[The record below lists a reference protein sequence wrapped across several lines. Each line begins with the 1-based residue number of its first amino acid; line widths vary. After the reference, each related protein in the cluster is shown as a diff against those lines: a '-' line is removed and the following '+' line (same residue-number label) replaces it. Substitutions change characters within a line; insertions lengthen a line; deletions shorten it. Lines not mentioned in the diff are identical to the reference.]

1 MGIVVSTLRDNICTC
16 FGRIDKEKK
25 DIETN
30 YITPKATQAY
40 IEPDIEPDT
49 SNLDYTTNNM
59 YDMRNLKYST
69 LDDHELNTRI
79 RYYVL
84 TNGKRI
90 HMI

>member
-1 MGIVVSTLRDNICTC
+1 MGFVVSTLRNSLCSC
-16 FGRIDKEKK
+16 LNREEKK

-30 YITPKATQAY
+30 YITPKNTQAY
-40 IEPDIEPDT
+40 IEPDT
-49 SNLDYTTNNM
+49 SNLDYTTDDM

-84 TNGKRI
+84 MNGKTI
-90 HMI
+90 DMI

>member
-1 MGIVVSTLRDNICTC
+1 MGKYVSKLLFCPC
-16 FGRIDKEKK
+16 FGREEK

-30 YITPKATQAY
+30 YITPKATQPD

-49 SNLDYTTNNM
+49 SNLDYTTDNM
-59 YDMRNLKYST
+59 YDMTNLRHST
-69 LDDHELNTRI
+69 LDKYELGTRI

-84 TNGKRI
+84 MNGKVI

>member
-1 MGIVVSTLRDNICTC
+1 MGKTISRLLCPC
-16 FGRIDKEKK
+16 FGRDEEKK

-30 YITPKATQAY
+30 YITPITTLPD

-49 SNLDYTTNNM
+49 SNLDYTTDDM

-69 LDDHELNTRI
+69 LDDREYGVRI
-79 RYYVL
+79 KYYVL
-84 TNGKRI
+84 MNGKVI

>member
-1 MGIVVSTLRDNICTC
+1 MGFVVSTLRYNLCPC
-16 FGRIDKEKK
+16 FGRDEKK

-30 YITPKATQAY
+30 YITPITTQ
-40 IEPDIEPDT
+40 PDIVHET
-49 SNLDYTTNNM
+49 SNLDYTTDDM

-79 RYYVL
+79 KYYVL
-84 TNGKRI
+84 MNGKVI

>member
-1 MGIVVSTLRDNICTC
+1 MGKTISRLFCPC
-16 FGRIDKEKK
+16 FGREEK
-25 DIETN
+25 DIEKD
-30 YITPKATQAY
+30 YITPVTAQ
-40 IEPDIEPDT
+40 PDIVHET
-49 SNLDYTTNNM
+49 SNLDYTTDDM

-84 TNGKRI
+84 MNGKVI

>member
-1 MGIVVSTLRDNICTC
+1 MGVFVSTLRNSLCSC
-16 FGRIDKEKK
+16 LNREEKK

-30 YITPKATQAY
+30 YITPKTT
-40 IEPDIEPDT
+40 EPDIEPDT

-69 LDDHELNTRI
+69 FDDHELNTRI

-84 TNGKRI
+84 MSGKRI
-90 HMI
+90 DMI